1 MTKNNLLSEK
11 LNYIGESETPTHL
24 HVSSYNAEQ
33 IQTFRGHDIKDI
45 QPLIKENCINWI
57 QVHGLQ
63 NTETIHEICNYFNID
78 FLTIQDILNSEH
90 PTKIEEHDTYN
101 LVILKQLSNTD
112 CNEFVPQQLCIV
124 QGKNFVLTFTEKET
138 DFFNEINTALEKN
151 VLKIRNR
158 QSDFLLSVILNS
170 VMASFM
176 SIISKME
183 DDLEDL
189 EEQFLSPLSPIPE
202 KQPGIEEIQRYRRN
216 YRLIKKSIFP
226 LKEQIN
232 KLLHSENQLLNKANR
247 PFFSDVKD
255 HLQFVLQTL
264 EGCRDLL
271 SAMVDFYLAN
281 NDQRMNSI
289 MKQLTIVST
298 IFIPLTFLAGIWGMN
313 FQWMPELGW
322 KYGYFFAWGLML
334 AVGVI
339 VYFYFKH
346 KRWY

>member
-11 LNYIGESETPTHL
+11 LKYIGASKTPTHL
-24 HVSSYNAEQ
+24 HLCSYNAEE
-33 IQTFRGHDIKDI
+33 IQ
-45 QPLIKENCINWI
+45 NCHGEELNEILPSIRQDHINWI

-63 NTETIHEICNYFNID
+63 NTDTIHQICEHFDID

-101 LVILKQLSNTD
+101 VVILKQLSDTGH
-112 CNEFVPQQLCIV
+112 NEYIPQQLCII
-124 QGKNFVLTFTEKET
+124 QGKDYVLTFAEIET
-138 DFFNEINTALEKN
+138 DFFNEINAAIEKN

-176 SIISKME
+176 SIISAME
-183 DDLEDL
+183 DNLEDL
-189 EEQFLSPLSPIPE
+189 EEQFLSPFPSATE
-202 KQPGIEEIQRYRRN
+202 EQPGIEEIQRYRRN
-216 YRLIKKSIFP
+216 YRLIKKCTFP
-226 LKEQIN
+226 LKEQMN
-232 KLLHSENQLLNKANR
+232 KLLHTENLLLHKTNR
-247 PFFSDVKD
+247 PFFNDVND

-271 SAMVDFYLAN
+271 SAMVDLYLSN

-322 KYGYFFAWGLML
+322 KYGYIFAWVLML
-334 AVGVI
+334 VVGI
-339 VYFYFKH
+339 TVYFYFKH
-346 KRWY
+346 KKWY

>member
-24 HVSSYNAEQ
+24 HLCSYNAEGTQ
-33 IQTFRGHDIKDI
+33 ICRGNLQEVIPQLKTD
-45 QPLIKENCINWI
+45 CINWI

-63 NTETIHEICNYFNID
+63 NTETIHQLCSHFNID
-78 FLTIQDILNSEH
+78 FLTTQDILNSEH
-90 PTKIEEHDTYN
+90 LTKIEEHETYN
-101 LVILKQLSNTD
+101 VVILKQLSIVEQ
-112 CNEFVPQQLCIV
+112 NELIPQQLCIV
-124 QGKNFVLTFTEKET
+124 QGKDYVLTFAEKET
-138 DFFNEINTALEKN
+138 DLFNEINTALEKN

-176 SIISKME
+176 SLISKME

-189 EEQFLSPLSPIPE
+189 EEQFLSPLSPIPT
-202 KQPGIEEIQRYRRN
+202 KQPGIEEIQVYRRN

-232 KLLHSENQLLNKANR
+232 KLFHAENQLLHKANR
-247 PFFSDVKD
+247 PFFSDVND
-255 HLQFVLQTL
+255 HLQFILQTL

-271 SAMVDFYLAN
+271 SALVDLYLAN

-322 KYGYFFAWGLML
+322 KYGYFFAWGLMIV
-334 AVGVI
+334 VGVI